1 MQLRYTTEALRSTE
15 PEPALNISALAFR
28 KLPDHVQ
35 GAGYLLL
42 AAAGFSLMAMLIKL
56 AGSTLH
62 VTQII
67 LVRQLVMITIMA
79 PTMAR
84 DFPASVKTQRPFLQL
99 ARVAVA
105 LVAMT
110 MGFTALI
117 NMPIADATAIGFAKS
132 FFVTIFAIILL
143 KETVG
148 IRRWSA
154 TLVGFCGV
162 LVMLQPGTDGFNHYG
177 LYAAISAV
185 AAGLV
190 MVIIRLL
197 SRTEKPATILIYQAF
212 GVGIVMA
219 IPGIYYWQPPTL
231 TQWLILIAIGVTGY
245 WSQMSNILAYKLGEA
260 SLLAPLEYTR
270 LIYATLIGIAV
281 FGDYPGKATILGAV
295 IVVAASA
302 YTIHRES
309 KLKKQKQTN

>member
-1 MQLRYTTEALRSTE
+1 
-15 PEPALNISALAFR
+15 
-28 KLPDHVQ
+28 
-35 GAGYLLL
+35 
-42 AAAGFSLMAMLIKL
+42 MAMLIKL
-56 AGSTLH
+56 AGSRLH

-67 LVRQLVMITIMA
+67 LVRQLVMVAIMT
-79 PTMAR
+79 PTMAKS
-84 DFPASVKTQRPFLQL
+84 FPDSVKTRRPCLQL
-99 ARVAVA
+99 TRIVVA
-105 LVAMT
+105 LVAMLT
-110 MGFTALI
+110 GFTALI

-132 FFVTIFAIILL
+132 FFVTIFAIFIL

-148 IRRWSA
+148 VRRWAA

-162 LVMLQPGTDGFNHYG
+162 LVMLQPGTNGFSVYG
-177 LYAAISAV
+177 VYAAIAAI

-190 MVIIRLL
+190 MVILRLL
-197 SRTEKPATILIYQAF
+197 SRTEKPSTILIYQAV
-212 GVGIVMA
+212 GVGLVLMF
-219 IPGIYYWQPPTL
+219 PGIYFWQAPSVGE
-231 TQWLILIAIGVTGY
+231 WLLLLAVGVTGY

-281 FGDYPGKATILGAV
+281 FGDYPGKPTIIGAI

-309 KLKKQKQTN
+309 KLRNL